1 MRWAPFLL
9 GLLLIAGACVVEDKQ
24 LVPPIEGGVE
34 AGVCVLCPA
43 DRPVCLDDSEC
54 VQCTLDEQEYCS
66 ARDQVC
72 DTEAHE
78 CVDCLDN
85 AQCTAPTASRCDSDT
100 NECAPC
106 ETNADC
112 DGVDGLGATGNACDA
127 DEVCVACTPDS
138 EAQTC
143 PDGKSCNP
151 RTNTCTETTIGS
163 RDVCEACVADSECGD
178 DGEPSDAYKCVPM
191 YYPDTQTRFPD
202 EETGFCLKTFAP
214 GGCEQPFA
222 IQISGRPSLSDLL
235 LGSYCGINES
245 LATCPAVRALVE
257 NATCPS
263 GEDAECPTS
272 GVCRDVGGLPDRC
285 TYFCSDV
292 VECKDAPVPG
302 STCGSSGS
310 GGDDYCGG

>member
-9 GLLLIAGACVVEDKQ
+9 GLLLIAAACVVEDKQ

-54 VQCTLDEQEYCS
+54 VECTLDEQEYCS

-85 AQCTAPTASRCDSDT
+85 AQCTAPTASRCDSAT

-127 DEVCVACTPDS
+127 DAICVACTPDS

-143 PDGKSCNP
+143 PDGKSCEP

-202 EETGFCLKTFAP
+202 EETGFCLKTTDD
-214 GGCEQPFA
+214 GCQRPYA
-222 IQISGRPSLSDLL
+222 ITLVSRPTLSDPN
-235 LGSYCGINES
+235 SSDDYCGINEA
-245 LATCPAVRALVE
+245 LTTCPAVAALV
-257 NATCPS
+257 ADARCPN
-263 GEDAECPTS
+263 GTDEECET
-272 GVCRDVGGLPDRC
+272 GGICRQVGNLQNRC
-285 TYFCSDV
+285 TYFCSLAAQ
-292 VECKDAPVPG
+292 CPPAPPAD
-302 STCGSSGS
+302 TCGSSGS